1 MSDMETVRDLLDVIS
16 FSPREQSDLM
26 ERPFFSLSKR
36 KRIAPIDYT
45 SPDGKVTVKVTAN
58 PNYGMATI
66 WDSDIL
72 TFCVSQLVARRNTRS
87 NDLSPVIHTNPSAL
101 LTSIGRQTGGA
112 QYRELMAGIQRLRT
126 TQVETNIRGERGRKW
141 GAFHFLGDTD
151 GSGGHDEEGLTS
163 LALRVPDWLMDGIE
177 TGHFL
182 SIDRAYFD
190 ITGGIERAIYR
201 AARKHA
207 GSNSEGWT
215 CRLSVLHQKT
225 GSESKLKGFAHTIR
239 EIAFRNDLPTY
250 AMQLTTTKTGEAAVH
265 FVDRAFLSQAQAD
278 AIAERRMRI
287 YREDARAAWIDDG
300 RPPAG
305 FAVAWESWLAKG
317 LPPQDFGK
325 GVKNAQGRLL

>member
-1 MSDMETVRDLLDVIS
+1 MSEIETVRDLLDVIS
-16 FSPREQSDLM
+16 FSPRDQSDLM

-45 SPDGKVTVKVTAN
+45 SPDGKATVKVTAN
-58 PNYGMATI
+58 PNFGMATI

-72 TFCVSQLVARRNTRS
+72 TFCVSQIVARRNTRS
-87 NDLSPVIHTNPSAL
+87 NDSSPIVHTTPSAL

-126 TQVETNIRGERGRKW
+126 TQVETNIRSERGRKW
-141 GAFHFLGDTD
+141 GAFHFLGDAE
-151 GSGGHDEEGLTS
+151 GSGADQDGLTS
-163 LALRVPDWLMDGIE
+163 LSLRVPDWLMDGIE

-215 CRLSVLHQKT
+215 CRLSVLHAKT

-250 AMQLTTTKTGEAAVH
+250 AMQITTTKSGEAAVH
-265 FVDRAFLSQAQAD
+265 FIDRAFLSKAEAD
-278 AIAERRMRI
+278 AIVARRMRT
-287 YREDARAAWIDDG
+287 YRDSARTAWIDEG
-300 RPPAG
+300 RPAAG
-305 FAVAWESWLAKG
+305 FTVAWESWLAKG
-317 LPPQDFGK
+317 LPPQDFAAGMK
-325 GVKNAQGRLL
+325 TAQGRLI